1 MSYDLQPLGERAPS
15 SVTMIREHAI
25 YLEAGRSDRRIHK
38 PRNIAD
44 VLERGHRGAPG
55 RLTARLVDVKA

>member
-1 MSYDLQPLGERAPS
+1 MSYDLQFLRDRAPP

-25 YLEAGRSDRRIHK
+25 YLEAERSDRRVLK
-38 PRNIAD
+38 TRNVAD

-55 RLTARLVDVKA
+55 RNTARLLDMKV